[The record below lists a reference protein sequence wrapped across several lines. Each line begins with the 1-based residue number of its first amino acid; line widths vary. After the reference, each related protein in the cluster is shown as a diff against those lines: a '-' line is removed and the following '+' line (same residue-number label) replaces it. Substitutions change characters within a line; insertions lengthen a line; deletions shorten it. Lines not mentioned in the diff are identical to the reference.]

1 MPRWDQEYGKVI
13 GENEEKQY
21 EASGLEGMGGDE
33 HSLSKTELGTGRELP
48 RWQTDPVNMIEDVM
62 SRWLGP
68 ITDEGTHKG
77 VQDRLEYLK
86 AWLPRLRGYI
96 LKQAQTAIKLLE
108 ERAAEY
114 QRRNLKAYISQIASF
129 VKDAI
134 SDDAT
139 FKIAQDYHKSLV
151 VMRPQLRGTWAQVV
165 DKYAGWLK
173 ERMDEYRGMTPK
185 PIKVGS
191 LETGQPATPI
201 EEIPDVLR
209 PFWIFVHRI
218 GVPTYRHIAESRYC
232 KIETIQVGKEWRLGF
247 EDMDVSE
254 RGEPDWDYDEPT
266 LHVVRT
272 DNQLLVTLQRYG
284 GNRYADIY
292 YGGERLWKEAGGF
305 LGRHVGSSKPI
316 AIGATLPSPE
326 PSPTPA
332 ASPLIEAV
340 MKFLPWGV
348 VAASL
353 GYSTWR
359 VAKKK

>member
-1 MPRWDQEYGKVI
+1 MPRWDQEYDKVLK
-13 GENEEKQY
+13 EDQEKQY
-21 EASGLEGMGGDE
+21 EASGLEGMGRDE
-33 HSLSKTELGTGRELP
+33 KALSKTELGTGRELP
-48 RWQTDPVNMIEDVM
+48 RWQTHPVNMIEDVM

-68 ITDEGTHKG
+68 ITDEGTYKG

-114 QRRNLKAYISQIASF
+114 QKRNLKIYISQIASF
-129 VKDAI
+129 VKGAI
-134 SDDAT
+134 SDDAS

-151 VMRPQLRGTWAQVV
+151 VMRPRLRGTWAQVV

-173 ERMDEYRGMTPK
+173 ERMDEYRDLTPK

-191 LETGQPATPI
+191 PETETPATPI
-201 EEIPDVLR
+201 QEVPDVLR

-218 GVPTYRHIAESRYC
+218 GVPTYRHTAESRYC
-232 KIETIQVGKEWRLGF
+232 KIETIQGGKEWWLGF

-254 RGEPDWDYDEPT
+254 RAEPDWDYDEPT
-266 LHVVRT
+266 LHVVRV

-292 YGGERLWKEAGGF
+292 YGAERLWKEAGGF
-305 LGRHVGSSKPI
+305 LGRHVGNSK
-316 AIGATLPSPE
+316 AVTVGAVLPSPE
-326 PSPTPA
+326 PGPTPGV
-332 ASPLIEAV
+332 SPMVEAV
-340 MKFLPWGV
+340 KKLLPWGV
-348 VAASL
+348 AAGAL
-353 GYSTWR
+353 GYSAYR
-359 VAKKK
+359 VVKKK